1 MSRLFTTSLL
11 FCFALVGLTG
21 CAGYQLGDV
30 KPSSYEGI
38 NNLHVPSF
46 KNLTLEPRLSSLVT
60 NAVLKE
66 LHVDGTYKITNRA
79 NCDAVL
85 VGKIR
90 EIKKS
95 QLRSQRDDTLTSKE
109 LRLNLYVDFHL
120 EDPVS
125 GKVIRDTTANSAAQ
139 LGKSKM
145 TNPEETILAR
155 QGYVVGET
163 IQYVDPSFQVSERSA
178 LSVAA
183 QDAAEKMVSRI
194 ANGF

>member
-1 MSRLFTTSLL
+1 MNRLFSTPLL
-11 FCFALVGLTG
+11 FCFALIGMSG
-21 CAGYQLGDV
+21 CAGYQVGDV
-30 KPSSYEGI
+30 KPSSYAGI

-85 VGKIR
+85 IGKVR

-95 QLRSQRDDTLTSKE
+95 QLRSQRDDTLSSQE
-109 LRLNLYVDFHL
+109 LRLHLYVDFHL

-125 GKVIRDTTANSAAQ
+125 GKVIRNTSAGQAAP
-139 LGKSKM
+139 LGKSK
-145 TNPEETILAR
+145 TSNPDEVVLAS
-155 QGYVVGET
+155 QGYVIGRT
-163 IQYVDPSFQVSERSA
+163 IQFVDPNFQVAERSA

-183 QDAAEKMVSRI
+183 QDAAGKLVSRL